1 MIHQRYLFFNGLV
14 TFKNI
19 YSLATS
25 FKPVEEIRLL
35 LKNPA
40 IQQGLI
46 SRAVISFIVSDRM
59 SLMLYDRSMREAIM
73 DIKYMKEYIVKME
86 ARRSH

>member
-1 MIHQRYLFFNGLV
+1 MIHQRYLFFHGLV

-25 FKPVEEIRLL
+25 SISVQEVRLL

-59 SLMLYDRSMREAIM
+59 SLMPYDRSMREAI
-73 DIKYMKEYIVKME
+73 IYMQN
-86 ARRSH
+86 